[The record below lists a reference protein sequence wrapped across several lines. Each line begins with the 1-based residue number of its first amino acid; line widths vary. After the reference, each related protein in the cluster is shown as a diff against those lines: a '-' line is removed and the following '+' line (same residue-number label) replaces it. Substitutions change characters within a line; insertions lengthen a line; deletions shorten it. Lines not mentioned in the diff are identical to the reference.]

1 MNRRLIIL
9 LITLLPL
16 SMHAASK
23 PKTYDTHLFSLCSTP
38 TWREYALDNKKI
50 RFNKEKWAWTESF
63 ILKSKKPFQFTTL
76 VLEWK
81 GKKIDALAASL
92 YHKKEREILVPIQQ
106 NLISQGCWNAEKQQL
121 EFTLNEKVV
130 AVNKYHL
137 MLSYP
142 NRLEEQLKFGKF
154 VVKNTTMKLIHT

>member
-1 MNRRLIIL
+1 MKLTAL
-9 LITLLPL
+9 VLFVALLPVTL
-16 SMHAASK
+16 FSTPLEK
-23 PKTYDTHLFSLCSTP
+23 KYDTNLFSLLSTP

-50 RFNKEKWAWTESF
+50 HFNKEKWAWTLSF

-81 GKKIDALAASL
+81 GKKLDTLAASL
-92 YHKKEREILVPIQQ
+92 YQKKEHASLVPIQQ
-106 NLISQGCWNAEKQQL
+106 NLISQGNWNAEKQQL
-121 EFTLNEKVV
+121 VFTLNEKVV

-142 NRLEEQLKFGKF
+142 KRLESQLRYGKF
-154 VVKNTTMKLIHT
+154 VVKNTTMKLLAA